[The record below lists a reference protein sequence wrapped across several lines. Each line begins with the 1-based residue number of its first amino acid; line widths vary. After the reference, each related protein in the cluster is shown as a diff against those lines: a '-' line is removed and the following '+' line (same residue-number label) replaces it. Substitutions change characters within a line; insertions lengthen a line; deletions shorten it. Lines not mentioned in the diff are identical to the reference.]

1 MNPGAYDGYQAERA
15 EVRLAGAAGSTRPS
29 RVHCL
34 DTGGA
39 VAQPGCTALHK
50 AQTGR
55 AAAPACIH
63 RLQLMEAFSTP
74 GCNAVVLAGD
84 SHNAWAHEL
93 LDERGRR

>member
-15 EVRLAGAAGSTRPS
+15 EVRLAGAAGSALRPGALPCHRGS
-29 RVHCL
+29 CRPARVHCP
-34 DTGGA
+34 
-39 VAQPGCTALHK
+39 AQSTRRQSCNPRRLH
-50 AQTGR
+50 
-55 AAAPACIH
+55 P
-63 RLQLMEAFSTP
+63 LQLMEAFSTP